1 MTLNR
6 RTFVQSLGLSLGGAA
21 IAPAFGQARFPSKP
35 ITIVVA
41 SAPGGQSDLIARYLA
56 AEVGRELGQPIL
68 VDNRAGASGIVGL
81 QHAARQ
87 PADGYTLAYG
97 VGSWMAVNPGFFP
110 NLPYDPVKDFVPIT
124 QIGITPQCL
133 MLGAHVPANNL
144 AELIALAKK
153 SPGKLNYASFGNGS
167 TSHLQGEMLKM
178 AAGID
183 MVHVPFKGSAPALA
197 EVIAGRVDL
206 MIIDF
211 APALAFIKD
220 GKLKPLAVTGTTRY
234 PDFPQVP
241 TFVELG
247 YPLTLV
253 GWNGL
258 FAPAGTPADVVLLLN
273 HSFNKVIQSNEGR
286 AKLQQLGALATGTTP
301 EAYRAILVEDIKK
314 WGEVIRR
321 SGAKPD

>member
-6 RTFVQSLGLSLGGAA
+6 RTFVQSLGLCLGGAA

-258 FAPAGTPADVVLLLN
+258 FAPAGTPADVVQLLN
-273 HSFNKVIQSNEGR
+273 TEIGKVLALPDTRRR
-286 AKLQQLGALATGTTP
+286 AEEAGTGVETMSPAQLGEFTRKELAYWGQ
-301 EAYRAILVEDIKK
+301 VIKGSK
-314 WGEVIRR
+314 IT
-321 SGAKPD
+321 AD

>member
-1 MTLNR
+1 MRLNR
-6 RTFVQSLGLSLGGAA
+6 RTFIQSLGIAATAGA
-21 IAPAFGQARFPSKP
+21 APAFAQARYPAKP

-56 AEVGRELGQPIL
+56 AEVGRELEQTI
-68 VDNRAGASGIVGL
+68 VIDNRAGASGIVGL

-133 MLGAHVPANNL
+133 MLGAHVPAGNL
-144 AELIALAKK
+144 QELIALAKK
-153 SPGKLNYASFGNGS
+153 SPGKLNFASFGNGS
-167 TSHLQGEMLKM
+167 TSHLQGEMLKI

-183 MVHVPFKGSAPALA
+183 MVHVPFKGSAPALG

-211 APALAFIKD
+211 APALAFIRD
-220 GKLKPLAVTGTTRY
+220 GRLKPLAVTGAARY

-241 TFVELG
+241 TFQELG
-247 YPLTLV
+247 YPLTQV

-258 FAPAGTPADVVLLLN
+258 FAPAGTRKEVVELLN
-273 HSFNKVIQSNEGR
+273 RSFNKVIQSAAGK

-301 EAYRAILVEDIKK
+301 EEYRAILLEDIKK
-314 WGEVIRR
+314 WGDVIRR